1 MSAIAFF
8 QDHQIQLT
16 DARRGNFP
24 LAIVHEMAKSNKNQR
39 KRPTA
44 RTWAQVSDRA
54 LGMDVT
60 IEKEGRTTFLNPP
73 SIIGGG
79 YYAVTTA
86 TQAWT
91 TLDQIAAQLTAA
103 MPNEQVFALST
114 EYKADLL

>member
-1 MSAIAFF
+1 MSTATLEFIGSYDRRTSTGTISSEIA
-8 QDHQIQLT
+8 HQLT
-16 DARRGNFP
+16 
-24 LAIVHEMAKSNKNQR
+24 KR

-44 RTWAQVSDRA
+44 RTWAQVQDRA

-79 YYAVTTA
+79 YYAVMTA
-86 TQAWT
+86 TQAWS
-91 TLDQIAAQLTAA
+91 TLDQIAVQLTAA
-103 MPNEQVFALST
+103 MPDEQVISLAT

>member
-1 MSAIAFF
+1 MNAAVAFF
-8 QDHQIQLT
+8 RDHQIQLT

-24 LAIVHEMAKSNKNQR
+24 LAIVHEMAKANKNRR

-60 IEKEGRTTFLNPP
+60 IEKKGRTTFLNPP
-73 SIIGGG
+73 SIISGG

-86 TQAWT
+86 TQAWS
-91 TLDQIAAQLTAA
+91 TLDQIAAQLTGA
-103 MPNEQVFALST
+103 MPDEQVFALAT
-114 EYKADLL
+114 EYKADF

>member
-1 MSAIAFF
+1 MPTATLEFIGSYDRRTATGTIPSEVA
-8 QDHQIQLT
+8 HQIT
-16 DARRGNFP
+16 
-24 LAIVHEMAKSNKNQR
+24 KR

-73 SIIGGG
+73 SIVGGG
-79 YYAVTTA
+79 YYAVTSA
-86 TQAWT
+86 TQAWA

-103 MPNEQVFALST
+103 MSDEQVILLAT